1 MGKRAL
7 MIADADG
14 LWTRRVIE
22 NVLLPGGYQVVVFPI
37 WGNKG
42 TNEAFYRRHHIE
54 VYQDPYRLPVIRHI
68 PRLRMWVR
76 VWLNARRLCRLYGPF
91 DVVHNHYLSQR
102 DLALGD
108 RVARRY
114 GAVWAC
120 CFWGSDLLR
129 PPVKDL
135 LRMKPYLERCDHIH
149 SDYGRLKERME
160 QLYGKAV
167 AAKAETLEFGQVTYG
182 CIDSIRKEHTRA
194 ECKAHFGIASD
205 RFVLCVGYSAAR
217 AQQQLQVLQALQ
229 ALPPQT
235 LGRVTLVLQQTY
247 CMDDADYVR
256 RTREL
261 ARSLPCETVV
271 LTEFMNDMECAWLR
285 LAADAFVLA
294 ITTDAFCAT
303 IREYLY
309 AGARVMYGGWLD
321 YRQLKDMGIDLP
333 TFQRFEDIPALVKQA
348 MDGSWPVLTQEQ
360 RQAFHSLYSVEALL
374 PKWLALYRKGPAAG

>member
-1 MGKRAL
+1 
-7 MIADADG
+7 
-14 LWTRRVIE
+14 
-22 NVLLPGGYQVVVFPI
+22 
-37 WGNKG
+37 
-42 TNEAFYRRHHIE
+42 
-54 VYQDPYRLPVIRHI
+54 
-68 PRLRMWVR
+68 
-76 VWLNARRLCRLYGPF
+76 
-91 DVVHNHYLSQR
+91 
-102 DLALGD
+102 
-108 RVARRY
+108 
-114 GAVWAC
+114 
-120 CFWGSDLLR
+120 
-129 PPVKDL
+129 
-135 LRMKPYLERCDHIH
+135 
-149 SDYGRLKERME
+149 
-160 QLYGKAV
+160 
-167 AAKAETLEFGQVTYG
+167 
-182 CIDSIRKEHTRA
+182 
-194 ECKAHFGIASD
+194 
-205 RFVLCVGYSAAR
+205 
-217 AQQQLQVLQALQ
+217 
-229 ALPPQT
+229 
-235 LGRVTLVLQQTY
+235 
-247 CMDDADYVR
+247 MDDADYVR